1 MSIQTKLE
9 RLGFSA
15 NEAIVY
21 LFLAKNGAV
30 QAGPIVRE
38 TKLHRALVY
47 TALDR
52 LGDAGLVTVT
62 RKKNIQIF
70 QPNSPESIFRRVEST
85 QQIANEVVPE
95 LKKLLN
101 QHQHGVEVRTLVGRE
116 GFVTNLYDVLISA
129 EQSAGKELCIMG
141 GAGSSESNPFEVT
154 GDAYPAYLNASKEKK
169 VKKRLIISPRYEALY
184 RREYGI
190 HGDNQLRVL
199 ENGLSSPSLTRITSN
214 MVTIEM
220 YQPQIVILQI
230 RHAQIAQS
238 YLEVFNAL
246 WEKARK

>member
-1 MSIQTKLE
+1 MSIQAKLE
-9 RLGFSA
+9 QLGFSA

-52 LGDAGLVTVT
+52 LEDAGLVTVT

-129 EQSAGKELCIMG
+129 EQSTGKELCIMG

-154 GDAYPAYLNASKEKK
+154 GDAYPAYLEASKEKK

-214 MVTIEM
+214 MVTIEI
-220 YQPQIVILQI
+220 YQPQVVILQI

-238 YLEVFNAL
+238 YLDVFNAL
-246 WEKARK
+246 WEKTRK